1 MDAECI
7 YAGSPNVYTLHAIVC
22 RTSPQAP
29 LVPSVCHA
37 HADMADMFI
46 DLQGEHLQGEIR
58 TLYVNTHTFVH

>member
-22 RTSPQAP
+22 GTSPQAP

-46 DLQGEHLQGEIR
+46 DLQGENSWAEI
-58 TLYVNTHTFVH
+58 HCM